1 MYSKKNSIIGNRN
14 INLDLIRV
22 IAMIFVVM
30 VHIPVIPFQNNNLI
44 HNILKTIFLS
54 CNSLFFMLSGYF
66 NLNDTMYTEKD
77 YKKYY
82 TKKFF
87 SIILPYIIISF
98 LLYTWKFYILPR
110 NKIEVIAFF
119 SKFYQYFMSGKIEIH
134 LWFMYPL
141 IGYVISAP
149 FLGKA
154 FQKMSNQELKV
165 LLKIAIIWNIVSINL
180 SENLNIEF
188 AYSGWLLSGWIIS
201 FYAGYYCRR
210 VINNKNKKKLYLI
223 GTICFLITI
232 LCKITIPNHFNHSD
246 DLSALFVLFTMSLF
260 VFLEKEVKIK
270 HNLSKKIISFLA
282 KYSFL
287 IYLFHW
293 NVLFNIVLVIFKDS
307 TRMYSFLLI
316 TFLTIMISL
325 IFSIAAEL
333 FIIKPISYV
342 THKIFDNSSDK
353 TNYST

>member
-1 MYSKKNSIIGNRN
+1 MYSKKNSIRN

-22 IAMIFVVM
+22 IAMILVVM
-30 VHIPVIPFQNNNLI
+30 VHIPVMPFQNNDLI
-44 HNILKTIFLS
+44 HNTLKTIFLS

-66 NLNDTMYTEKD
+66 NLNETIYTKKE

-82 TKKFF
+82 IKKFF

-110 NKIEVIAFF
+110 NKIETITFF

-141 IGYVISAP
+141 IGYLISAP

-154 FQKMSNQELKV
+154 FQKMTNQELKL

-180 SENLNIEF
+180 SKNLNIEF

-210 VINNKNKKKLYLI
+210 VINNKNKKKLYVI
-223 GTICFLITI
+223 GIICFLITI
-232 LCKITIPNHFNHSD
+232 LCKTMIPNHFNNSN
-246 DLSALFVLFTMSLF
+246 DLSFLFVLFTMSLF

-270 HNLSKKIISFLA
+270 YNLSKRIISFLA

-293 NVLFNIVLVIFKDS
+293 NVLFNIVLVIFKDA
-307 TRMYSFLLI
+307 THIYSFLLI
-316 TFLTIMISL
+316 TFLTVIISL
-325 IFSIAAEL
+325 AFSIATKL
-333 FIIKPISYV
+333 FILKPISYLAY
-342 THKIFDNSSDK
+342 KIFDNS
-353 TNYST
+353 